1 MPTYHLTDKSFEALA
16 KALRCWLDFQIHC
29 GREQLLSESF
39 MTQPIG
45 EFLMAHYSG
54 YLKPEDDHPQ
64 FKQAKKGRPKQLDYV
79 LLSREQKLLDF
90 AVECKWTGST
100 QPTRQS
106 IVDDVM
112 RLECLRRPANTGGGC
127 GRFFIFAG
135 RKATVSKF
143 LEGRLNKT
151 GQNPAPKFLSG
162 FVPTQI
168 SPKLTK
174 VVVKNCPAYYRRFF
188 RDFST
193 GYKLDLPNSYRAR
206 LIADQEGDDVRVL
219 IWKVGSMGKR
229 TTFKHSTT
237 W

>member
-1 MPTYHLTDKSFEALA
+1 MPTTHLTDKSFESLA
-16 KALRCWLDFQIHC
+16 KALCCWLDFQIHC

-45 EFLMAHYSG
+45 DFLMAHYSG

-64 FKQAKKGRPKQLDYV
+64 FKQAKPGRPKQLDYV
-79 LLSREQKLLDF
+79 LLSREQRLMDF

-112 RLECLRRPANTGGGC
+112 RLECLRRPAGIQGAC
-127 GRFFIFAG
+127 ARFFIVAG
-135 RKATVSKF
+135 GKATVSKV
-143 LEGRLNKT
+143 LDGRINGT
-151 GQNPAPKFLSG
+151 GQNPAPGFLSG
-162 FVPTQI
+162 YVPTQS
-168 SPKLTK
+168 SPKLNK
-174 VVVKNCPAYYRRFF
+174 VVVKACPVHYRKYF
-188 RDFST
+188 REFST

-206 LIADQEGDDVRVL
+206 LVADEAGDAVRVL
-219 IWKVGSMGKR
+219 IWRIASMGKR
-229 TTFKHSTT
+229 TTFKHGTT